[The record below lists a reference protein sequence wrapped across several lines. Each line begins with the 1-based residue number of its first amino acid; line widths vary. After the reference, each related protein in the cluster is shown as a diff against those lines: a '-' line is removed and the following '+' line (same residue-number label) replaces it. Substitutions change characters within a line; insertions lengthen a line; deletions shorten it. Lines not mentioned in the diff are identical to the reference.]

1 MGERDIY
8 GGLGI
13 TVLFSGEMKHM
24 LGSDFDWCRCAQ
36 KLVDVM
42 GIALDCDPQ
51 LLISVGNDTLSGKMT
66 SSATSQKILPF
77 LLFKKHC
84 SRC

>member
-13 TVLFSGEMKHM
+13 TVLFSGEVKHM

-42 GIALDCDPQ
+42 GIALDCDP
-51 LLISVGNDTLSGKMT
+51 
-66 SSATSQKILPF
+66 
-77 LLFKKHC
+77 
-84 SRC
+84 